1 MMKTCKTSVLL
12 TVPHLNPTASP
23 YNEMMSIARYLPN
36 DEFRLTICSL
46 RDGGFSE
53 TAPVLKDLGIPC
65 FVAPF
70 RPTGHSPKHFLA
82 SYREQKTIDRYGPFN
97 IQHSLDFTSSPF
109 EAIMARLRLRRF
121 IYNQRNLNE
130 NGHKRLLKIKAACA
144 HRIISISETVSQF
157 LVSLGITPAVI
168 RKIYNG
174 LDLQAAEQT
183 SCARTFSYPYIL
195 CVGQFEPRK
204 RHQDAIRAFAA
215 ISADCPKLQLLLA
228 GNTFDQAYF
237 DELPKLAEQLG
248 VRERVQFLGPR
259 RDVLGLMRNA
269 RALLLC
275 SEHEAFGWVLVE
287 AMSMGLPVISS
298 AVDGPSEL
306 IEHEKTGLLVPVG
319 DVPAYVSQLRRI
331 LQNPQFARTLATE
344 ARSAVEQKYSARN
357 MVTQIQDVYREVL
370 AL

>member
-1 MMKTCKTSVLL
+1 MPKTSKTSVLL

-144 HRIISISETVSQF
+144 HRIISISGTVSQF
-157 LVSLGITPAVI
+157 LLSLGVTPAVI

-174 LDLQAAEQT
+174 LDLQAGEQI
-183 SCARTFSYPYIL
+183 SGARPFAHPYIL
-195 CVGQFEPRK
+195 CVGQFERRK

-215 ISADCPKLQLLLA
+215 ISRDCPKLELLLA

-237 DELPKLAEQLG
+237 EELSNLVEQLG

-259 RDVLGLMRNA
+259 RDVLDLMRNA

-319 DVPAYVSQLRRI
+319 DVRAYVTQLRRI
-331 LQNPQFARTLATE
+331 LQNPEFARTLAAE
-344 ARSAVEQKYSARN
+344 ARAVVKEKYSAKK
-357 MVTQIQDVYREVL
+357 MVTQIQNVYREVL